1 MRNLRYAV
9 AMSLDGY
16 IAGPNG
22 EYDWIGADPEVDFN
36 ATWSQFDTL
45 LMGRRTFE
53 LAVQARGEGAF
64 TTFTGVTSIVFSRT
78 LKPQEHPYVTVL
90 PELNA
95 DWVRNLKAQSGKDIW
110 LFGGSAPFSTL
121 ASSMASRLLSCRCCW
136 ARDSIASPSLQ
147 SCQIAVNS
155 PSRLPVREGVV
166 DIRSGAVGRRRSKM
180 THERCPAD
188 FFLDCDISRFAASSH
203 WLPTSR
209 NASRQH
215 RRELG
220 HPISGE
226 SAPFD
231 TGESAFYPDYVLNPA
246 FSGRLCCC

>member
-1 MRNLRYAV
+1 
-9 AMSLDGY
+9 MSPDGY

-136 ARDSIASPSLQ
+136 ARGFHYFPPPYSPAKL
-147 SCQIAVNS
+147 
-155 PSRLPVREGVV
+155 RLIRHHVH
-166 DIRSGAVGRRRSKM
+166 RSGRVSLAYEV
-180 THERCPAD
+180 ER
-188 FFLDCDISRFAASSH
+188 
-203 WLPTSR
+203 
-209 NASRQH
+209 
-215 RRELG
+215 
-220 HPISGE
+220 
-226 SAPFD
+226 
-231 TGESAFYPDYVLNPA
+231 
-246 FSGRLCCC
+246 

>member
-1 MRNLRYAV
+1 MRKLRYAV
-9 AMSLDGY
+9 AMSPDGY

-110 LFGGSAPFSTL
+110 LFGGGSLFRSFFDAGLVDGVEVAVVPV
-121 ASSMASRLLSCRCCW
+121 LLG
-136 ARDSIASPSLQ
+136 AGIPLLPPSLQ
-147 SCQIAVNS
+147 SCQIAVDS
-155 PSRLPVREGVV
+155 PSRPPVREGVV
-166 DIRSGAVGRRRSKM
+166 DIRSRAVARRRSKM
-180 THERCPAD
+180 THEGCPAD
-188 FFLDCDISRFAASSH
+188 FLLSQAEISA
-203 WLPTSR
+203 
-209 NASRQH
+209 
-215 RRELG
+215 
-220 HPISGE
+220 
-226 SAPFD
+226 
-231 TGESAFYPDYVLNPA
+231 V
-246 FSGRLCCC
+246 C